1 MALILV
7 LAKSPQII
15 DWKSLLFKIESMNIK
30 EVEVFPIPRELGFEN
45 DALGLAVTSNF
56 ESKENVLLEISK
68 LITLLISMSFELT
81 ELYNGELIDE
91 QNLREILLPLLP

>member
-7 LAKSPQII
+7 LAQSPQII